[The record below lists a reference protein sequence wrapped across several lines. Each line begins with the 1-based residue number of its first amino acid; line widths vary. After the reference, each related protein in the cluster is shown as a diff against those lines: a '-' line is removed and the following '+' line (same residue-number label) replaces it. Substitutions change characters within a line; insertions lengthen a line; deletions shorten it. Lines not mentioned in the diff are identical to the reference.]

1 MTLDILGYSVTPYH
15 TDNQYVTKTILY
27 SPGLPTFL
35 GFYVYTLDYQHF
47 TVYYLTFST
56 HVLY

>member
-1 MTLDILGYSVTPYH
+1 MTLDILGYSATPYH

-47 TVYYLTFST
+47 TVYYL
-56 HVLY
+56 